1 MNQKFSN
8 ETKWGKELE
17 KEITKYK
24 YAKKVFL
31 DSENNSNKEKQII
44 KEIQKILKQEG
55 IFDETDINNL
65 LTQNKVL
72 KYNNEVNF
80 IIRKINY
87 YFEESII
94 ISNCVIIFLFNEKNE
109 FFKTLSNLEN
119 NVTTNGINLEFS
131 SYKSE
136 NTSITETIHIVNELS
151 ELGIDKNELKNFFE
165 GFKILYSGEIKIDE
179 IRKLREFS
187 KYENT
192 KFIIPTIRGILLLLV
207 SKEEFDVDTVS
218 TIVKDAIFYVGGKS
232 DTNIICKTKIDKDSN
247 EPKAKV
253 ILTI

>member
-8 ETKWGKELE
+8 EAKWCEELE

-31 DSENNSNKEKQII
+31 DSENNSNEEKQII
-44 KEIQKILKQEG
+44 KEIQEILKQEG
-55 IFDETDINNL
+55 IFVEKDINSF
-65 LTQNKVL
+65 LTQNKIL

-80 IIRKINY
+80 TIRKINY

-94 ISNCVIIFLFNEKNE
+94 ISNCVVIFLFNEKNE

-119 NVTTNGINLEFS
+119 KVTTNGINLEFS
-131 SYKSE
+131 PYKSE
-136 NTSITETIHIVNELS
+136 NTTITETIQIVNELS
-151 ELGIDKNELKNFFE
+151 KLGIDKSELKNFFE

-192 KFIIPTIRGILLLLV
+192 KFIIPTIKGILLLLV

-232 DTNIICKTKIDKDSN
+232 NTNIIYKTKIDKDFN